1 MSARLSL
8 VTLNVWALPFG
19 IARRTGER
27 LREIGERMRRWDADV
42 LLLQEAW
49 TDAARESLAAAARA
63 SGRAHV
69 FDPGG
74 GLMVAS
80 RLAFERAEFQPYALA
95 GIATHVHRGDYQG
108 GKGFARVRVRTPRG
122 PLELVNTHLHAQYE
136 PDGADAYLGHRTGQ
150 AVELAAALRDP
161 ALPLVAAGDFNTR
174 EGRPEYRVLTGLAG
188 LRDAGVALDRREPTS
203 SSGERIDLVFAR
215 DGDGA
220 AVRPLA
226 LERISVQGE
235 LSDHAGL
242 TAEVELSAA
251 PRAPFAR
258 DAEAHA
264 QAAEILARGARR
276 ARARRRQDRV
286 AAGAALVA
294 AASAL
299 LTARATRRRFLGRGL
314 AAGAALAAPVG
325 LLRALSSERWIPGE
339 VESYARVEA
348 LLAEL

>member
-1 MSARLSL
+1 MSQRLSL

-19 IARRTGER
+19 IARRTSER

-49 TDAARESLAAAARA
+49 TDAAREGLAAAARA
-63 SGRAHV
+63 SGRTHV

-74 GLMVAS
+74 GLLVAS
-80 RLAFERAEFQPYALA
+80 HLPFEAAEFRPYALA
-95 GIATHVHRGDYQG
+95 GIATHLHRGDYQG
-108 GKGFARVRVRTPRG
+108 GKGFARVRVRTAVG

-150 AVELAAALRDP
+150 AVELAAALGEP
-161 ALPLVAAGDFNTR
+161 ALPLVAAGDFNTS

-188 LRDAGVALDRREPTS
+188 LRDAGVELDRREPTS
-203 SSGERIDLVFAR
+203 GSGERIDLVFAR
-215 DGDGA
+215 DA
-220 AVRPLA
+220 AGTAARPVA

-242 TAEVELSAA
+242 AAEIELADTPGASV
-251 PRAPFAR
+251 AR
-258 DAEAHA
+258 DAAAHA
-264 QAAEILARGARR
+264 QAAEILARSARR
-276 ARARRRQDRV
+276 ARARRRQERV
-286 AAGAALVA
+286 TAGAALLA

-299 LTARATRRRFLGRGL
+299 LAARQTRRRFLGRGL

-325 LLRALSSERWIPGE
+325 LVQALSSERWVPGE
-339 VESYARVEA
+339 VEAFARVEA
-348 LLAEL
+348 LLASL